1 MQGYPIGTIAL
12 VIVAAVIYLGLAHRT
27 LDRLYLTDKAALL
40 VIAAMILGSFIDIP
54 IPFGGIGASVNVGGA
69 IIPLILVLYV
79 LSKAGTSGERI
90 RAVLA
95 AVITTAVVLSINTV
109 ILGDDPWHG
118 GKDIIDPL
126 YVYPLVAGGTAYIA
140 GRSRRAAFIAAF
152 LGVLL
157 LDIIDY
163 LIIVFSGVPGSVS
176 IGGAGIFDALV
187 LSGIVAVGLA
197 EIVGETRERIQ
208 GGPAVEGRNKELL
221 EGLKN
226 KNYFGNGGDED
237 EK

>member
-1 MQGYPIGTIAL
+1 MQGYPIGTIVL
-12 VIVAAVIYLGLAHRT
+12 VIIAAVIYLGLAHRT

-40 VIAAMILGSFIDIP
+40 IIAAMILGSFIDIP
-54 IPFGGIGASVNVGGA
+54 ITFGGINASVNVGGA
-69 IIPLILVLYV
+69 VIPLILVLYV

-95 AVITTAVVLSINTV
+95 AVITAAVIFSINTL
-109 ILGDDPWHG
+109 IFGDDPWHRG
-118 GKDIIDPL
+118 RDFVDPL

-140 GRSRRAAFIAAF
+140 GRSRRSAFIAAF

-163 LIIVFSGVPGSVS
+163 LIIVFFNVPGSVN
-176 IGGAGIFDALV
+176 IGGAGVFDALV

-197 EIVGETRERIQ
+197 EIIGETRERIQ
-208 GGPAVEGRNKELL
+208 GGPAVEGRNEKLL

-226 KNYFGNGGDED
+226 KNYSGDRGEDD